1 LIMTDPEREQLLG
14 SLLGALDDDEQ
25 SALDAQLESD
35 AQYRKE
41 LALLRRQLEPLARL
55 RVNYDPPPGLA
66 DRTCEFV
73 AAHLATPVSATS
85 KRLSP
90 EVSPPSWIGRMTK
103 LDMIMATIVGMATM
117 LLIFPAVANSRFSAR
132 RAACQDNLRELGSAL
147 TQYSQTNGGYFPTV
161 PSQGKLATAGIYAP
175 VLFQNKLITDVSR
188 VVCPD
193 SSLAAQRNSFRI
205 PTYSELELAPNA
217 QVVDLRPTLGG
228 SYGYNLGY
236 TRDGSYYPTK
246 NLNRDNFAV
255 MSDSPSDRPDHQ
267 SLNHGGRGQN
277 VLFENGSVKFV
288 TQSKPDGSNDDIFT
302 NDAGQVAAGLQ
313 QNDSVVG
320 ASQSAPIIYVNRA
333 KH

>member
-1 LIMTDPEREQLLG
+1 
-14 SLLGALDDDEQ
+14 
-25 SALDAQLESD
+25 
-35 AQYRKE
+35 
-41 LALLRRQLEPLARL
+41 
-55 RVNYDPPPGLA
+55 
-66 DRTCEFV
+66 
-73 AAHLATPVSATS
+73 
-85 KRLSP
+85 
-90 EVSPPSWIGRMTK
+90 MTK
-103 LDMIMATIVGMATM
+103 LDMIMAATV
-117 LLIFPAVANSRFSAR
+117 LVAATSLIFPAVANSRFSAR

-193 SSLAAQRNSFRI
+193 SRLAAKRNSFRI
-205 PTYSELELAPNA
+205 PTYSELELAPNS

-236 TRDGSYYPTK
+236 TRDDSYYPTK
-246 NLNRDNFAV
+246 NLYRDNFAI

-267 SLNHGGRGQN
+267 SENHGGFGQN
-277 VLFENGSVKFV
+277 VLYENGGVRFV
-288 TQSKPDGSNDDIFT
+288 TQSKPEGSNDDIFT

-320 ASQSAPIIYVNRA
+320 ASQTAPITNVNRS
-333 KH
+333 KP

>member
-1 LIMTDPEREQLLG
+1 MTDPEREQLLG

-35 AQYRKE
+35 AEYRKE
-41 LALLRRQLEPLARL
+41 LALLRRRIEPLAAL
-55 RVNYDPPPGLA
+55 RINYDPPPGLA
-66 DRTCEFV
+66 DRTCQFV
-73 AAHLATPVSATS
+73 AAHLTSPASAA
-85 KRLSP
+85 KRLRP
-90 EVSPPSWIGRMTK
+90 EVAPHSWIGRMTK
-103 LDMIMATIVGMATM
+103 LDVVMAATV
-117 LLIFPAVANSRFSAR
+117 LLLATSLIFPALSNSRFSAR

-175 VLFQNKLITDVSR
+175 VLMQNKLITDVSR
-188 VVCPD
+188 FVCPD
-193 SSLAAQRNSFRI
+193 SSLAAKRNSFRV
-205 PTYSELELAPNA
+205 PTYSELELAPNS

-246 NLNRDNFAV
+246 NQYRDNFAI
-255 MSDSPSDRPDHQ
+255 MSDSPSDRSDHQ
-267 SLNHGGRGQN
+267 SENHGGFGQN
-277 VLFENGSVKFV
+277 VLYENGSVRFV
-288 TQSKPDGSNDDIFT
+288 TTSKPEGSKDDIFT

-320 ASQSAPIIYVNRA
+320 ASQTAPITYVNRS
-333 KH
+333 KP